1 MVFKQKTL
9 LEEKFKFS
17 VVLIGNFFMFLVIL
31 IYCLV
36 NGEKFKY
43 ICALI
48 FLFLFL
54 FVPIILVGFRYL
66 EYFYIYDDRIEAR
79 NIFGIKNVVY
89 FRDVVFVEEKKIN
102 LTTRGGKKS
111 FYLFK
116 DGRKNNNNSMNIDS
130 CYNNKKYSL
139 RIYKTQELE
148 LYIKDVLNLPIKEQL
163 DSKYASILYDIYIVG
178 KKEKELDQLKDISK
192 STINRR
198 HLMGLALMED

>member
-9 LEEKFKFS
+9 LEEKLKFS
-17 VVLIGNFFMFLVIL
+17 VVLIGIFLMFLVIL

-36 NGEKFKY
+36 NGEKFKD
-43 ICALI
+43 ICTLI

-54 FVPIILVGFRYL
+54 FVPIILVGSRYL

-89 FRDVVFVEEKKIN
+89 FRDVVFIEEKQIN
-102 LTTRGGKKS
+102 LITRGGEKS
-111 FYLFK
+111 FYLFN

-148 LYIKDVLNLPIKEQL
+148 LYIKDVLNLPIKE
-163 DSKYASILYDIYIVG
+163 
-178 KKEKELDQLKDISK
+178 
-192 STINRR
+192 
-198 HLMGLALMED
+198 